1 MVDTIIPTVKL
12 LEGWKYIKDKKNL
25 FDLLKSIIGATI
37 MFAVLYFL
45 CNRIESNAQKNNN
58 KHGSRLCCICCNR
71 TYSTPPF
78 CNDVCR
84 YNKKLSI
91 KGW

>member
-12 LEGWKYIKDKKNL
+12 LAGWKYIKDKKNL

-45 CNRIESNAQKNNN
+45 CNRIESNA
-58 KHGSRLCCICCNR
+58 
-71 TYSTPPF
+71 
-78 CNDVCR
+78 
-84 YNKKLSI
+84 
-91 KGW
+91 